1 MRASAGLG
9 ILLLAV
15 AVNLAAAELSVIKI
29 PRQQPNMDIARDYYV
44 QLLHMTLINGA
55 AGRAVPE
62 LRETTL
68 MEQERAISELNRGG
82 LVDVYWMGT
91 SLERERQLR
100 AIRIPLDRGL
110 LGYRRLIVHAEHR
123 AQFESITK
131 LEDLKNLTA
140 CQGHDWPDVDILR
153 AAGMKVS
160 TSPGFEVLYQQLAA
174 KRCDYF
180 PRGYFEA
187 NSELKERAQLYP
199 QLQNHDSLILYY
211 PYAIYFFV
219 KKDNETLAQWIE
231 QGLEKMIDEGE
242 LLEHMKNHPL
252 TSHVFPLD
260 TLNKSRRIIYISN
273 PLLPAD
279 TNYSNSRY
287 WFQPSDFE

>member
-1 MRASAGLG
+1 MVKRIALGLW
-9 ILLLAV
+9 LLLLSLAV
-15 AVNLAAAELSVIKI
+15 MAEPATIKI
-29 PRQQPNMDIARDYYV
+29 LKTQSEYDVRHDYYTSLLQKALIKGAKGREV
-44 QLLHMTLINGA
+44 PQLQETTFMTQ
-55 AGRAVPE
+55 GRA
-62 LRETTL
+62 
-68 MEQERAISELNRGG
+68 AYELNHGD
-82 LVDVYWMGT
+82 LIDVFWMGT
-91 SLERERQLR
+91 SVEREQQLR
-100 AIRIPLDRGL
+100 AIRVPLARGL
-110 LGYRRLIVHAEHR
+110 IGYRRLIVHAEHR

-242 LLEHMKNHPL
+242 LLDHMKNHPL